1 MRSRPR
7 PAEAALSLGVL
18 ALGAAVAVLTAQLPS
33 EGGYAGIGPNFF
45 PAVAGAGLILLGLW
59 LSIEAFGG
67 GWRSMPPEE
76 PAGRGEH
83 AFHAAGFLWISAGLF
98 VHMALIGW
106 AGFVV
111 AGVALFAA
119 VARGFGSRRP
129 ARDLAFGVILSIA
142 IFLFF
147 VRLLNVNLP
156 AGWLQ
161 PLLGTA
167 GI

>member
-1 MRSRPR
+1 MR

-18 ALGAAVAVLTAQLPS
+18 ALGVAAAVVTAQLPS

-45 PAVAGAGLILLGLW
+45 PAVASAGLMLLGAW
-59 LSIEAFGG
+59 LSFEAFAG
-67 GWRSMPPEE
+67 GWRAMPPENAE
-76 PAGRGEH
+76 ARGEH

-98 VHMALIGW
+98 AHMALIGW
-106 AGFVV
+106 AGFVIAAV
-111 AGVALFAA
+111 VLFAA

-129 ARDLAFGVILSIA
+129 GRDLALGVILSVA